1 MSLALRILTGRL
13 IQEGI
18 HEEAVVHS
26 LLTSVI
32 HRIIDFSANND
43 LICPLRALAIPYSRI
58 DSEWKDGWVVI
69 LK

>member
-43 LICPLRALAIPYSRI
+43 SVSFLDMTPARSSHSLF
-58 DSEWKDGWVVI
+58 KN
-69 LK
+69 